1 MKHMTDFNSFIN
13 ESAKSDKLVPL
24 MLKAIDKVDDSLS
37 YTEFAIAVATIIKDE
52 YGDHNIK
59 PFMAELQKQLSL
71 KESKYNGNIAGDAA
85 EYIAKELSQY
95 VKGVLDQ
102 PNDSVTYFH
111 LKDKSYKSKVIK
123 TLKDVYGLEAQDGGT
138 QFSPSPTIKFDN
150 DIILEAKDSDTF
162 VGNPSEDQRMVDIR
176 AFRGSVKDLT
186 DFIEDK
192 IKETQQ

>member
-71 KESKYNGNIAGDAA
+71 KESEEID
-85 EYIAKELSQY
+85 ES
-95 VKGVLDQ
+95 
-102 PNDSVTYFH
+102 
-111 LKDKSYKSKVIK
+111 
-123 TLKDVYGLEAQDGGT
+123 
-138 QFSPSPTIKFDN
+138 
-150 DIILEAKDSDTF
+150 KDSDTF